1 MCRPDRSTLR
11 VFAVRAVLSLTLAI
25 AGGGLSGCSSPTGG
39 DSEPGNSDPSIV
51 VALGDSITF
60 GVMDRYVE
68 VCDESHRGAGG
79 FCPPLQS
86 LTGKTVVNAGV
97 CGEDSYGGVSRI
109 NGVLRLWRP
118 GVILIDYSPND
129 LSNGRDAVISNL
141 RIMIAAARK
150 HNAVPIIGTLLPT
163 AGEHSGLNLFIVRL
177 NDQIRAL
184 CAEEGLECADHHSV
198 FVHDPSFKGSPFS
211 RLSEDG
217 LHPNHAGYALM
228 ARTWSE
234 SLQRVY

>member
-1 MCRPDRSTLR
+1 MCTLERFTLR
-11 VFAVRAVLSLTLAI
+11 VFAGGIALALAL
-25 AGGGLSGCSSPTGG
+25 AGGSGCSGSSPTGA
-39 DSEPGNSDPSIV
+39 DSGPNDPSIV

-68 VCDESHRGAGG
+68 ICDESHRGAGG
-79 FCPPLQS
+79 FCPPLQT

-129 LSNGRDAVISNL
+129 LSNGRDVVIGNL
-141 RIMIAAARK
+141 RIMIDAARK
-150 HNAVPIIGTLLPT
+150 HHAIPIIGTLTPA
-163 AGEHSGLNLFIVRL
+163 AGEHSELNLFIVRL
-177 NDQIRAL
+177 NNQIRDL
-184 CAEEGLECADHHSV
+184 CSELGVECADHHTV
-198 FVHDPSFKGSPFS
+198 FVHDPSFKDSPFS
-211 RLSEDG
+211 RLSADG

-228 ARTWSE
+228 ARTWAQ

>member
-1 MCRPDRSTLR
+1 MGEDVFSAFR
-11 VFAVRAVLSLTLAI
+11 VFAVRIALALTLSI
-25 AGGGLSGCSSPTGG
+25 AGSGCSGDSPTGG
-39 DSEPGNSDPSIV
+39 DIEPGPNDPSIV

-68 VCDESHRGAGG
+68 VCDESLRGAGG

-86 LTGKTVVNAGV
+86 LSGKTVVNAGV

-109 NGVLRLWRP
+109 RGVLETWRP

-129 LSNGRDAVISNL
+129 LANGRDAVIGNL
-141 RIMIAAARK
+141 RVMIDAAREN
-150 HNAVPIIGTLLPT
+150 HTVPIIGTLLPT

-177 NDQIRAL
+177 NAQIRAL
-184 CAEEGLECADHHSV
+184 CAEQGLECADHYAA
-198 FVHDPSFKGSPFS
+198 FVHDSYYQASPFA
-211 RLSEDG
+211 RLSADG

-228 ARTWSE
+228 AATWAR
-234 SLQRVY
+234 SLRRVY